1 MYKIGGNVAID
12 TIDELLPV
20 FNKNTE
26 VTAKAL
32 NILEKK
38 VGKLSRK
45 MKMNNL
51 TDLALWIG
59 LFGVISVTGVML
71 KQMDIQRQRIDILE
85 GLVSNVSPIGKA
97 ILGHKV
103 GDRVQVVPERGDP
116 YFITIRK
123 IENTHDDGSFEIN

>member
-59 LFGVISVTGVML
+59 LFGVISVTGGML
-71 KQMDIQRQRIDILE
+71 KQMDVQRQRIDILE
-85 GLVSNVSPIGKA
+85 GLVKDTRNTVYNNVIN
-97 ILGHKV
+97 
-103 GDRVQVVPERGDP
+103 
-116 YFITIRK
+116 T
-123 IENTHDDGSFEIN
+123 ENKDEEM

>member
-59 LFGVISVTGVML
+59 LFGVISVTGGML

-85 GLVSNVSPIGKA
+85 GLVKDTQNTVYNTA
-97 ILGHKV
+97 IN
-103 GDRVQVVPERGDP
+103 
-116 YFITIRK
+116 T
-123 IENTHDDGSFEIN
+123 ENKDEEM

>member
-26 VTAKAL
+26 VIAKAL

-38 VGKLSRK
+38 VGKLGRK

-51 TDLALWIG
+51 TGLALWLG
-59 LFGVISVTGVML
+59 LFGVISVTGGML

-85 GLVSNVSPIGKA
+85 GLVKDTKNTVCNTA
-97 ILGHKV
+97 IN
-103 GDRVQVVPERGDP
+103 
-116 YFITIRK
+116 T
-123 IENTHDDGSFEIN
+123 ENKDEEM

>member
-45 MKMNNL
+45 MKMNSL

-59 LFGVISVTGVML
+59 LFGVISVTGGIL

-85 GLVSNVSPIGKA
+85 GLVKDTQNTVYNNVIN
-97 ILGHKV
+97 
-103 GDRVQVVPERGDP
+103 
-116 YFITIRK
+116 T
-123 IENTHDDGSFEIN
+123 ENKDEEM

>member
-32 NILEKK
+32 NILEKE

-51 TDLALWIG
+51 TGLALWFG
-59 LFGVISVTGVML
+59 LFGVISVTGGML

-85 GLVSNVSPIGKA
+85 GLVKDTQNTVYNTVIN
-97 ILGHKV
+97 
-103 GDRVQVVPERGDP
+103 
-116 YFITIRK
+116 T
-123 IENTHDDGSFEIN
+123 ENKDEEM

>member
-1 MYKIGGNVAID
+1 MYKIGGHVAID

-59 LFGVISVTGVML
+59 LFGVISVTGGML

-85 GLVSNVSPIGKA
+85 GLVKDTRNTVYNNVIN
-97 ILGHKV
+97 
-103 GDRVQVVPERGDP
+103 
-116 YFITIRK
+116 T
-123 IENTHDDGSFEIN
+123 ENKDEEM

>member
-20 FNKNTE
+20 FNNNTE
-26 VTAKAL
+26 VTVTAL

-45 MKMNNL
+45 MKMNSL

-59 LFGVISVTGVML
+59 LFGVISVTGGIL

-85 GLVSNVSPIGKA
+85 GLVKDTQNTVYNNI
-97 ILGHKV
+97 IN
-103 GDRVQVVPERGDP
+103 
-116 YFITIRK
+116 T
-123 IENTHDDGSFEIN
+123 ENKDEEM